1 MRFLS
6 SLKEILSESYKFDFG
21 ANDSEFFALT
31 ETDKSA
37 TCKEAKF
44 RKSKEND
51 LLVYKFDDDKNL
63 FPFLNEVPKAKSM
76 CDYLLFYQKSD
87 SKIFVIICNL
97 KSKNTHNN
105 SDQLKSGRVFATF
118 LVNTVKRVYTIP
130 RNTKIIYK
138 KVLFSEKEL
147 RKTAKP
153 SRKIEFYSYAC
164 QTGVCDL
171 DAIF

>member
-1 MRFLS
+1 MRFLP

-21 ANDSEFFALT
+21 TNDLEFFALT
-31 ETDKSA
+31 ETATSA

-44 RKSKEND
+44 RKSKGNE
-51 LLVYKFDDDKNL
+51 LLVYKFDDDKTL

-87 SKIFVIICNL
+87 TKIFAIICNL
-97 KSKNTHNN
+97 KSKNAGNN
-105 SDQLKSGRVFATF
+105 KEQLKSGKVFATF

-130 RNTKIIYK
+130 KKTTISYRN
-138 KVLFSEKEL
+138 VLFSEKQL
-147 RKTAKP
+147 RKIVNP
-153 SRKIEFYSYAC
+153 RKRPDIYSYVC
-164 QTGVCDL
+164 NTGLCDL